1 VAGEVLDEYGMYMT
15 YGEAV
20 NSDEMSSM
28 RYLPEGLV
36 EGCRLKRAIPKDG
49 VLTYD
54 DVELPAGRLA
64 DRLRAE
70 QYWHFR
76 GDQWLENHLSA
87 AGKAVEVA
95 GGAAAYG

>member
-1 VAGEVLDEYGMYMT
+1 MT

-20 NSDEMSSM
+20 NSAEMRAN

-36 EGCRLKRAIPKDG
+36 EGCRLTRAIAKDA

-64 DRLRAE
+64 DRLYAE
-70 QYWHFR
+70 QGAHFA
-76 GDQWLENHLSA
+76 DANA
-87 AGKAVEVA
+87 
-95 GGAAAYG
+95 GAAAAGVA